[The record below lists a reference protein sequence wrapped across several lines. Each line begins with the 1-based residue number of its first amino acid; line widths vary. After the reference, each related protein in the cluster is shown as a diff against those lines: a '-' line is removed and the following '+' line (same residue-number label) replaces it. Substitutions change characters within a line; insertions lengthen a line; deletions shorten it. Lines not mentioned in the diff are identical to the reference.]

1 MQNNQ
6 NSKNQNILNKNRLNQ
21 NDPSKKNNSLNKQQ
35 QNNLFQFEMG
45 NELGADA
52 EQEKTMF
59 KDEYCKDKLI
69 SNNNQKR
76 QNNNFN
82 TKKNQ
87 FK

>member
-1 MQNNQ
+1 MQNNNQMNKNQNNQ
-6 NSKNQNILNKNRLNQ
+6 NKNRINQ
-21 NDPSKKNNSLNKQQ
+21 QNNQNNSLNKQQ

-45 NELGADA
+45 NELGADV

-59 KDEYCKDKLI
+59 KNEYCKDKL
-69 SNNNQKR
+69 NNSNQKR

-82 TKKNQ
+82 TNKNQ

>member
-6 NSKNQNILNKNRLNQ
+6 NKQ
-21 NDPSKKNNSLNKQQ
+21 KKNLQKKENQLNNSFNKQQ

-45 NELGADA
+45 NELGADI
-52 EQEKTMF
+52 EQNKNMF
-59 KDEYCKDKLI
+59 KNEYCKEKKQNLNP
-69 SNNNQKR
+69 NNHL
-76 QNNNFN
+76 N

>member
-45 NELGADA
+45 NELGADV
-52 EQEKTMF
+52 EQEKIVIDADYVKEKFQETIHKEDLDRF
-59 KDEYCKDKLI
+59 IL
-69 SNNNQKR
+69 
-76 QNNNFN
+76 
-82 TKKNQ
+82 
-87 FK
+87 